1 MRIQQFSLRDLALLV
16 VLCAVGFG
24 WYRDRERLTKLARP
38 APSPAPAVG
47 RFQLLQQGEDTVAI
61 DTATGRMW
69 HWYPALSQWARKH
82 TKEGNVNGWIGPYVD
97 TLIDQPTK
105 REKAKVSVD

>member
-1 MRIQQFSLRDLALLV
+1 
-16 VLCAVGFG
+16 
-24 WYRDRERLTKLARP
+24 
-38 APSPAPAVG
+38 
-47 RFQLLQQGEDTVAI
+47 
-61 DTATGRMW
+61 MW